1 MRFLREAAVA
11 AMLLA
16 CNDDTSAPTQPT
28 IAGASSDPELSSSAV
43 DGNAAAASSTT
54 RGFFVGNG
62 PTGAAIS
69 IGTGFSVIQKMSLP
83 AGSYV
88 ATVSAVVSSNDPEA
102 RLVDCVFAVGGITT
116 GQLARGMVGGLGP
129 NNFATI
135 PNTVVFAITTR
146 TNLAVACRSDVGDRV
161 VSQPSPL
168 TAIRVGSVTVQRE

>member
-1 MRFLREAAVA
+1 MRFLREAAIA
-11 AMLLA
+11 AMLVA
-16 CNDDTSAPTQPT
+16 CNDESSAPTQPT
-28 IAGASSDPELSSSAV
+28 VAGASSDPELSSSAV
-43 DGNAAAASSTT
+43 DASPASTTTT

-69 IGTGFSVIQKMSLP
+69 LGTGFSVIQKMSLP

-88 ATVSAVVSSNDPEA
+88 ATVSAVLSSNDPEA
-102 RLVDCVFAVGGITT
+102 RLVDCVFAVGGITK
-116 GQLARGMVGGLGP
+116 GQLARSMVGGLGP
-129 NNFATI
+129 NNFVTI

-146 TNLAVACRSDVGDRV
+146 TNLAVACRSDIANRV